1 MDDWIS
7 PEALLTEGYRRCA
20 KLTWR
25 YGTTYFWG
33 AALLPKPQRKHVY
46 AVYALCRLADD
57 IVDLPNDQDTGLS
70 GANHMLHEHVEGN
83 KSGASTSSACIS
95 GEPGASAQIS
105 DDAWTNS
112 AHISDQ
118 LGPSSSSTH
127 ISGEPGALTSPAHT
141 SHESGASTS
150 SAHISRESWAS
161 TSSAHTSSEP
171 DPTLPEPDLPAPVEG
186 RDAAVSGRLKDFEDQ
201 FRTSLVA
208 GRSTDPVM
216 AAVVNTVITC
226 GIDPECFERFFD
238 AMAMDL
244 TRTSYQTW
252 EDLRDYMEGSAA
264 VIGEM
269 MLPVLEPIDMTAKE
283 PARSLGLAFQLTNFL
298 RDVAEDL
305 DRGRVY
311 MPQDD
316 LRLFDV
322 DLECREVTP
331 QWRAFMA
338 YEIER
343 NRALYSFADTGIA
356 MLPPRSARC
365 VGTARVLYAQILS
378 QIERKNYDVFSS
390 RARVPTWRKAATA
403 ARIMVI
409 GPRVLKRQAEAYQR
423 RSMAD
428 VTQDTY

>member
-7 PEALLTEGYRRCA
+7 QEALLTEGYRRCA

-57 IVDLPNDQDTGLS
+57 IVDLPNDQDPGRSEAAERGNPGASTGS
-70 GANHMLHEHVEGN
+70 AHISDQ
-83 KSGASTSSACIS
+83 SGASTSSAGIP
-95 GEPGASAQIS
+95 GEPV
-105 DDAWTNS
+105 
-112 AHISDQ
+112 
-118 LGPSSSSTH
+118 
-127 ISGEPGALTSPAHT
+127 ALTSPAITTDESGAST
-141 SHESGASTS
+141 SSAHSSDESGASTS
-150 SAHISRESWAS
+150 SAHISI
-161 TSSAHTSSEP
+161 EP
-171 DPTLPEPDLPAPVEG
+171 EPTLPEPDVPAPVED

-201 FRTSLVA
+201 FRASLVA
-208 GRSTDPVM
+208 GGSTDPVM

-322 DLECREVTP
+322 DLGTREVTP
-331 QWRAFMA
+331 HWQAFMA

-343 NRALYSFADTGIA
+343 NRALYSFADTGIT
-356 MLPPRSARC
+356 MLPRRSARC
-365 VGTARVLYAQILS
+365 VGTARVLYAQILE
-378 QIERKNYDVFSS
+378 QIEHKGYDVFSG

-403 ARIMVI
+403 ARIMVT
-409 GPRVLKRQAEAYQR
+409 GPRTLERQAEVYQR
-423 RSMAD
+423 RSMTD
-428 VTQDTY
+428 VTQDPY

>member
-1 MDDWIS
+1 MNDWMS
-7 PEALLTEGYRRCA
+7 EEALLTEGYRRCA
-20 KLTWR
+20 KLTWH

-57 IVDLPNDQDTGLS
+57 IVDLPN
-70 GANHMLHEHVEGN
+70 
-83 KSGASTSSACIS
+83 
-95 GEPGASAQIS
+95 EP
-105 DDAWTNS
+105 
-112 AHISDQ
+112 
-118 LGPSSSSTH
+118 
-127 ISGEPGALTSPAHT
+127 
-141 SHESGASTS
+141 ESGASTS
-150 SAHISRESWAS
+150 SAH
-161 TSSAHTSSEP
+161 TSDANSAHISDAFVPPEP
-171 DPTLPEPDLPAPVEG
+171 DPTLPDPNVSEPVED

-201 FRTSLVA
+201 FRTSLAA
-208 GRSTDPVM
+208 GGSTDAVM

-226 GIDPECFERFFD
+226 GINPECFERFFH

-244 TRTSYQTW
+244 STTTYQTW

-269 MLPVLEPIDMTAKE
+269 MLPVLEPMDVAAKA

-305 DRGRVY
+305 DRGRIY
-311 MPQDD
+311 LPQDD

-322 DLECREVTP
+322 DLQRREVTP

-356 MLPPRSARC
+356 MLPLRSARC
-365 VGTARVLYAQILS
+365 VGTARVLYAQILD
-378 QIERKNYDVFSS
+378 QIERKNYDVFSG

-403 ARIMVI
+403 ARIMVT
-409 GPRVLKRQAEAYQR
+409 GPPTLKRHAEAYQR
-423 RSMAD
+423 RSTAD
-428 VTQDTY
+428 VTQDTH